1 MSNTGP
7 FDTAAVIARLV
18 ANVPALRLVAG
29 AAELDAAINSTGAGT
44 VPAAYVL
51 LARESAGASRG
62 SSERVV
68 QQIDVALSVIVAAR
82 NYRQADLGNAAGA
95 DLAALVAA
103 VRGALIGW
111 TPSPSDTLPLD
122 LQSGRLEQRQG
133 AQLWWQEIY
142 RTRYTLEATP

>member
-1 MSNTGP
+1 MLGP
-7 FDTAAVIARLV
+7 FDPAAVIARLS
-18 ANVPALRLVAG
+18 ASVPALRLVAG

-68 QQIDVALSVIVAAR
+68 QQIDVAMSVVIVTR
-82 NYRQADLGNAAGA
+82 NYRQADLGAAAGA
-95 DLAALVAA
+95 DLTAIIAA

-111 TPSPSDTLPLD
+111 TPSPADTLPLD

-133 AQLWWQEIY
+133 AQLWWQDIY
-142 RTRYTLEATP
+142 RTRYQLEATP